1 MRRFQDDTGATWEA
15 FVRERAGDNY
25 KGRFW
30 FVMVPE
36 GGPEK
41 EEVELIDV
49 RWNSKRTAER
59 TLKTMSVWELRRRL
73 RSALG
78 RAA

>member
-1 MRRFQDDTGATWEA
+1 MRRFQDDSGAPWEA
-15 FVRERAGDNY
+15 YVRERAGDDY

-36 GGPEK
+36 GGAERD
-41 EEVELIDV
+41 EVELIDV
-49 RWNSKRTAER
+49 RWNSRKTAER
-59 TLKTMSVWELRRRL
+59 TLETMSEWELRRRL
-73 RSALG
+73 RSARG